1 LERKIDEAFEQA
13 DFAPNTECKAMAN
26 TTIKC
31 DFRGCTA
38 TGTPEIWSDRSAG
51 WSLYSFK
58 NSSNDFVFCRVH
70 TRQFKAVWG
79 DDYLDAVDL
88 FKWASSGG
96 RKDLEA
102 VSSR

>member
-1 LERKIDEAFEQA
+1 
-13 DFAPNTECKAMAN
+13 MAN
-26 TTIKC
+26 TTVKC

-38 TGTPEIWSDRSAG
+38 AGTPEICGDRSAG

-58 NSSNDFVFCRVH
+58 NASRDFVFCRVH

-79 DDYLDAVDL
+79 GDYWDAVDL

-96 RKDLEA
+96 RKDLDA